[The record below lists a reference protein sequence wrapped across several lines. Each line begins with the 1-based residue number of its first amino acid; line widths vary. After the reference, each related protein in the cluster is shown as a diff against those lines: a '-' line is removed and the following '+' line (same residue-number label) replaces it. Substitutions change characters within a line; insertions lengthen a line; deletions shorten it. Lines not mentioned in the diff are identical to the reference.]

1 MSAADISGEDKG
13 QWQYT
18 RADGVNIAH
27 GTIDCVFVAENQSYA
42 VMSGP
47 VTHVEAGTTFVEGEP
62 LGPNATV
69 TWGEFIETYYLVRFR
84 IHHRPIP
91 WPRIRRS
98 VLRLRKETG
107 WSHVFAHEGVVLAD
121 RGLLQLFR
129 EIQDEEG
136 IPLLVE
142 VLTSGQLVLIPE
154 ARERLERIEFAEG
167 IAIQVLPRIDI
178 DTVIV
183 AGDANFG
190 RPTIVGTNIT
200 PRAVA
205 ELVQAGD
212 SIDLVS
218 DLYGLQPELI
228 DDAGRFTYGR
238 RWRPIAA

>member
-1 MSAADISGEDKG
+1 MSMMVDQHPDVLHRPLYAYGDVDRILGLPGGTARRWIDGYSRQGK
-13 QWQYT
+13 QY
-18 RADGVNIAH
+18 D
-27 GTIDCVFVAENQSYA
+27 
-42 VMSGP
+42 P
-47 VTHVEAGTTFVEGEP
+47 VVREEP
-62 LGPNATV
+62 LGLDATV

-98 VLRLRKETG
+98 VLRLRDETG

-142 VLTSGQLVLIPE
+142 VLSSGQLVLIPE

-167 IAIQVLPRIDI
+167 VAIQVLPRIDI
-178 DTVIV
+178 DSVIV

-190 RPTIVGTNIT
+190 RPTILGTNIT
-200 PRAVA
+200 PKSVA

-218 DLYGLQPELI
+218 DLYQLQPELI